1 MMHEIESAI
10 EVDVELEAPEVDE
23 LGERYSKRQAAQY
36 AATEHTVEIFGKY
49 DQGTGAEGAHYA
61 PESPYL
67 AEGLACSNCAFYDGA
82 RACEVVSG
90 DIAPE
95 GICKLWIIPNDLI
108 TTPLPVVPR
117 ARLLDVEAR
126 EINGRERE
134 VRVIGTGLE
143 VEERAAGTPDSE
155 PVRFSGYAAVFNS
168 PSERLWDRSRGEF
181 TELIQPGA
189 FHRTLGLNNDVR
201 MYVNH
206 NSDQVLASTRSMT
219 LNLSEDSRGLRVE
232 AELPNTTYANDLAEL
247 MRSGV
252 VDSMSFGFTV
262 PEGGDTWQGDTRTL
276 SEIALHEVSVVTGH
290 PAYPETAGA
299 SVRAVEA
306 EPTPMPVK
314 ESVVPLQINQRY
326 AELYSRLRD

>member
-1 MMHEIESAI
+1 MIEM
-10 EVDVELEAPEVDE
+10 VDNPIDLQIDNVSSPD
-23 LGERYSKRQAAQY
+23 LGERYSKRQEAQY
-36 AATEHTVEIFGKY
+36 AATEDTVEIFGKY

-61 PESPYL
+61 AESPYL

-108 TTPLPVVPR
+108 TTPMPVVPR
-117 ARLLDVEAR
+117 ARVLEVEAR

-306 EPTPMPVK
+306 EPTPEPVK
-314 ESVVPLQINQRY
+314 ESVVPLQINERY

>member
-1 MMHEIESAI
+1 M
-10 EVDVELEAPEVDE
+10 VDHPIDLQIDNVSSPD
-23 LGERYSKRQAAQY
+23 LGERYSKRQEAQY
-36 AATEHTVEIFGKY
+36 AATEDTVEIFGKY

-61 PESPYL
+61 AESPYL

-108 TTPLPVVPR
+108 TTPMPVVPR
-117 ARLLDVEAR
+117 ARVLEVEAR

-306 EPTPMPVK
+306 EPTPEPVK
-314 ESVVPLQINQRY
+314 ESVVPLQINERY

>member
-1 MMHEIESAI
+1 MIEIVDSS
-10 EVDVELEAPEVDE
+10 VDVEPEAPEVDE
-23 LGERYSKRQAAQY
+23 LGERYSKRQEAQY
-36 AATEHTVEIFGKY
+36 AATEDTVEIFGKY

-67 AEGLACSNCAFYDGA
+67 TEGLACSNCAFYDGA

-90 DIAPE
+90 DIDPN

-108 TTPLPVVPR
+108 TTPLPVAPR
-117 ARLLDVEAR
+117 ARVLEVEAR
-126 EINGRERE
+126 EINGRARE

>member
-1 MMHEIESAI
+1 MIEIVDSSV
-10 EVDVELEAPEVDE
+10 EVEVEAPEVE
-23 LGERYSKRQAAQY
+23 GLGERYSKRQEAQY
-36 AATEHTVEIFGKY
+36 AATEDTVEIFGKY

-67 AEGLACSNCAFYDGA
+67 SEGLACSNCAFYDGA

-108 TTPLPVVPR
+108 TTPMPVAPR
-117 ARLLDVEAR
+117 ARVLEVEAR

-143 VEERAAGTPDSE
+143 VEERAAGAPDSE

-206 NSDQVLASTRSMT
+206 NSDQVLASTRSLT

-232 AELPNTTYANDLAEL
+232 ASLPNTTYANDLAEL

-306 EPTPMPVK
+306 EPTPEPVK

>member
-1 MMHEIESAI
+1 MIEIVDSSV
-10 EVDVELEAPEVDE
+10 EVEVEAPEVE
-23 LGERYSKRQAAQY
+23 GLGERYSKRQEAQY
-36 AATEHTVEIFGKY
+36 AATEDTVEIFGKY

-67 AEGLACSNCAFYDGA
+67 SEGLACSNCAFYDGA

-108 TTPLPVVPR
+108 TTPMPVVPR
-117 ARLLDVEAR
+117 ARVLEVEAR

-206 NSDQVLASTRSMT
+206 NSDQVLASTRSLT

-232 AELPNTTYANDLAEL
+232 ASLPNTTYANDLAEL

-306 EPTPMPVK
+306 EPTPVPVK

>member
-1 MMHEIESAI
+1 MIEIVDSSV
-10 EVDVELEAPEVDE
+10 EVEAEALEVEGLS
-23 LGERYSKRQAAQY
+23 ERYSKRQAAQY
-36 AATEHTVEIFGKY
+36 AATESTVEIFGKY

-67 AEGLACSNCAFYDGA
+67 AEGLACSNCAFYAGA

-108 TTPLPVVPR
+108 TTPLPVAPR
-117 ARLLDVEAR
+117 ARVLEVEAR

-306 EPTPMPVK
+306 EPTPEPVK
-314 ESVVPLQINQRY
+314 ESVVPLQINERY

>member
-1 MMHEIESAI
+1 
-10 EVDVELEAPEVDE
+10 
-23 LGERYSKRQAAQY
+23 
-36 AATEHTVEIFGKY
+36 
-49 DQGTGAEGAHYA
+49 
-61 PESPYL
+61 
-67 AEGLACSNCAFYDGA
+67 
-82 RACEVVSG
+82 
-90 DIAPE
+90 
-95 GICKLWIIPNDLI
+95 
-108 TTPLPVVPR
+108 
-117 ARLLDVEAR
+117 
-126 EINGRERE
+126 
-134 VRVIGTGLE
+134 
-143 VEERAAGTPDSE
+143 
-155 PVRFSGYAAVFNS
+155 
-168 PSERLWDRSRGEF
+168 
-181 TELIQPGA
+181 
-189 FHRTLGLNNDVR
+189 
-201 MYVNH
+201 
-206 NSDQVLASTRSMT
+206 MT

>member
-1 MMHEIESAI
+1 MIEIVDSSV
-10 EVDVELEAPEVDE
+10 EVEAEALEVEGLS
-23 LGERYSKRQAAQY
+23 ERYSKRQAAQY
-36 AATEHTVEIFGKY
+36 AATESTVEIFGKY

-61 PESPYL
+61 AESPYL

-108 TTPLPVVPR
+108 TTPMPVAPR
-117 ARLLDVEAR
+117 ARVLEVEAR

-306 EPTPMPVK
+306 EPTPEPVK
-314 ESVVPLQINQRY
+314 ESVVPLQINERY

>member
-1 MMHEIESAI
+1 MIEIVDSSV
-10 EVDVELEAPEVDE
+10 EVEVEAPEVE
-23 LGERYSKRQAAQY
+23 GLGERYSKRQEAQY
-36 AATEHTVEIFGKY
+36 AATEDTVEIFGKY

-67 AEGLACSNCAFYDGA
+67 SEGLACSNCAFYDGA

-108 TTPLPVVPR
+108 TTPMPVAPR
-117 ARLLDVEAR
+117 ARVLEVEAR

-143 VEERAAGTPDSE
+143 VEERAAGAPDSE

-206 NSDQVLASTRSMT
+206 NSDQVLASTRSLT

-306 EPTPMPVK
+306 EPTPELVK